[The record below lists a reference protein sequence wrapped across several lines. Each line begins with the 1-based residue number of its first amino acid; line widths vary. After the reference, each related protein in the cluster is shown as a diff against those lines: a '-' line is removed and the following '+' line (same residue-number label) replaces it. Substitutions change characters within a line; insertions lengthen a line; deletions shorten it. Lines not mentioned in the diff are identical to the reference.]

1 MLLQTLAEL
10 SNCENFLF
18 ACYHE
23 QDKKNRPYHY
33 HGTIEHYQERL
44 EELNAQ
50 GYGIYFTVNQT
61 IGHSRSKRDICAIR
75 AVWIDDDAKVGS
87 GSNRELPAPPSAIVQ
102 TSPNKF
108 HKYWFISQKNLP
120 TWDKLVAQWE
130 RTQASLAHN
139 YGGDPSAID
148 LPRVLRIPGF
158 YNMKDPS
165 QPSLV
170 TDLTESEF
178 AAQYDI
184 VHPYKV
190 YDWET
195 LSILFHVDKPSPYE
209 QEQLAKEHQNDPDYL
224 AKAIQAIVSGE
235 NYNNSIT
242 TLTQHFANQ
251 GYTQATISSM
261 IEGFM
266 QAAPVKDDRWRA
278 RVKHIPVYVET
289 ALEKAAELRS
299 PDIDITDIPLL
310 DSSTAVSADAVLPW
324 PPGLLGDLAT
334 SVYNAQ
340 PYQNQTVAVAT
351 ALGIVAGVAGRR
363 FNISQTGLNL
373 YLTILMESGAG
384 KDSIARFANNFLGR
398 FNELGA
404 SLKFMGPK
412 RFTGPSGIIKTLKD
426 NRSQL
431 CIFTEAGFMFKS
443 SAGDQAGIIR
453 TILDLYT
460 KSGHMDYSGAEV
472 YSSTENSLP
481 ILRAPALTI
490 INEATPGTFL
500 EVLNDRD
507 AAMTGELA
515 RMNIFRVSAAKPY
528 FNENIVFHVP
538 TPLAVRFST
547 LMRICLKSLHTDD
560 PQAYHFELPPQFKAY
575 ANYCVNCENKAR
587 DEQNE
592 VAATTY
598 SRLAVKCL
606 KLSAI
611 SALLNP
617 KSVDLDQLVDTQ
629 MYPLNIS
636 AEDWDWAMDVC
647 NAEIIG
653 LTSMWK
659 GVSNSDL
666 DSVVDDVIMPV
677 ITKFLSDKY
686 THPSMQLP
694 EEYKLKGIISYSLLN
709 QILRFSARLKK
720 LPTAKGYAPLQTA
733 LHHMCEVGLLKP
745 VSDEELIKIVKL
757 RNAITAARPHDG
769 RTNRRR
775 PRSIY
780 YQVTKD
786 FIERSK
792 FNKLQIE
799 KLNGDKHGH

>member
-1 MLLQTLAEL
+1 MLLKTIAEL
-10 SNCENFLF
+10 SGTDSFLF

-23 QDKKNRPYHY
+23 QDKKNRPYHFF
-33 HGTIEHYQERL
+33 GTIEHYADQL
-44 EELNAQ
+44 KDLNSK
-50 GYGIYFTVNQT
+50 GYGIYYTVNQT
-61 IGHSRSKRDICAIR
+61 IGQHRSKKDIKAVR
-75 AVWIDDDAKVGS
+75 ALWIDDDAKDKTPLGS
-87 GSNRELPAPPSAIVQ
+87 RSALELPVPPSAIVE

-120 TWDKLVAQWE
+120 QWDKLVAQWE
-130 RTQASLAHN
+130 SAQLSLAQH
-139 YGGDPSAID
+139 YGGDLSAID
-148 LPRVLRIPGF
+148 LPRVLRIPGYF
-158 YNMKDPS
+158 NMKDPS
-165 QPSLV
+165 KPSLV
-170 TDLTESEF
+170 SDITETAVAPEY
-178 AAQYDI
+178 QYS
-184 VHPYKV
+184 V
-190 YDWET
+190 YDWES
-195 LSILFHVDKPSPYE
+195 LSVLFSLDQSTPYE
-209 QEQLAKEHQNDPDYL
+209 QEQLAKQNAADPDYL
-224 AKAIQAIVSGE
+224 AKAIQAILSGE

-266 QAAPVKDDRWRA
+266 QAAPVKDDRWHA
-278 RVKHIPVYVET
+278 RMKHIPVYVAT
-289 ALEKAAELRS
+289 ALEKAAELNV
-299 PDIDITDIPLL
+299 PDIDISGLPLL
-310 DSSTAVSADAVLPW
+310 DTRVNTAPDMVIPW

-351 ALGIVAGVAGRR
+351 ALGIVAGVAGRK

-384 KDSIARFANNFLGR
+384 KDSIARFANNFLGH
-398 FNELGA
+398 FNELGT

-460 KSGHMDYSGAEV
+460 KSGFMDYSGAEV

-481 ILRAPALTI
+481 ILRAPSLTI

-500 EVLNDRD
+500 EVLNDRN

-515 RMNIFRVSAAKPY
+515 RMNIFRVSGAKPF
-528 FNENIVFHVP
+528 FNDDVNFSIP
-538 TPLAVRFST
+538 TPLVERFST
-547 LMRICLKSLHTDD
+547 LLRICLQSLHADD
-560 PQAYHFELPPQFKAY
+560 PQAYHFELPSQFREY
-575 ANYCVNCENKAR
+575 ANYCVSCENKAR
-587 DEQNE
+587 EEQNE
-592 VAATTY
+592 IAATTY

-611 SALLNP
+611 CALLNP
-617 KSVDLDQLVDTQ
+617 NSLALDSLVDMQTN
-629 MYPLNIS
+629 PLTIS
-636 AEDWDWAMDVC
+636 QEDWAWAMSVC
-647 NAEIIG
+647 DAEIVG
-653 LTSMWK
+653 LATMWK
-659 GVSNSDL
+659 GISNSDL
-666 DSVVDDVIMPV
+666 DSLVDDVIMPV
-677 ITKFLSDKY
+677 VTKFFAGHY

-694 EEYKLKGIISYSLLN
+694 QEYKLKGIFSYSLIN
-709 QILRFSARLKK
+709 QIIRFSARLKK
-720 LPTAKGYAPLQTA
+720 LPTAKGYSPLQTA
-733 LHHMCEVGLLKP
+733 LNYMCDIGLLKP
-745 VSDEELIKIVKL
+745 VSDEELIQITKL
-757 RNAITAARPHDG
+757 RNATKAVYSRDQ
-769 RTNRRR
+769 RSNRRR
-775 PRSIY
+775 PRSTY

-792 FNKLQIE
+792 FNKLQDS
-799 KLNGDKHGH
+799 LNGVSHGD